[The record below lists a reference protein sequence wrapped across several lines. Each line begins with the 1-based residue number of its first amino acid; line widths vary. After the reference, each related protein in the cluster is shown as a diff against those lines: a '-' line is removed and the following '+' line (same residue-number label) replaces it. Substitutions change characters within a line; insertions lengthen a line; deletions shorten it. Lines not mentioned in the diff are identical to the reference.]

1 MKQVF
6 SNNYSQLAIDLAN
19 NNLHEF
25 SAQGLTRDQTEDIL
39 RKEMFEAVGLDP
51 SKGLTRRQ
59 YEIYKNQ
66 MFQVIEETISPIIND
81 TLERAMGE
89 FAEVRN
95 IAFGDSLIFDIENPD
110 LFEVAVIAQGT
121 SNLRRQRMSNGK
133 MTVDI
138 DKLGI
143 KVYDEFYRFL
153 CGRVNWTQV
162 VDKVVKSYER
172 HVATLVNKALFDAYN
187 TIDPTFTYTGT
198 YDEDQIIRV
207 ASAVEAQYGSAVII
221 GTKSALRPLKPS
233 YVGDSVK
240 DTYNTLGHV
249 GIFNSFRTIALEQS
263 FAPGT
268 FDFNL
273 SPTDL
278 LVLPANGE
286 RFVKIVTEGTAFI
299 HDEQNRNGDQ
309 SIEHT
314 FEQGIG
320 VGIALAR
327 EYGIMK
333 LS

>member
-19 NNLHEF
+19 NNIQEF
-25 SAQGLTRDQTEDIL
+25 SAQGFTPAQTEEIL
-39 RKEMFEAVGLDP
+39 RKEMFEAIGLDMT
-51 SKGLTRRQ
+51 KGLTRRQ
-59 YEIYKNQ
+59 YEMYKNQ
-66 MFQVIEETISPIIND
+66 IFQIIEETISPIIND
-81 TLERAMGE
+81 RLESQMGQ
-89 FAEVRN
+89 FADVRN
-95 IAFGDSLIFDIENPD
+95 IALGDSQVFNIENPD
-110 LFEVAVIAQGT
+110 LFEVAVIAEGT

-133 MTVDI
+133 MTVET

-143 KVYDEFYRFL
+143 KVYEEFYHFL
-153 CGRVNWTQV
+153 TGRVNWSFV
-162 VDKVVKSYER
+162 IDKVVKSYER

-187 TIDPTFTYTGT
+187 SLDPTFTYTGT

-221 GTKSALRPLKPS
+221 GTKQALRPLKPS
-233 YVGDSVK
+233 YAGDGVK
-240 DTYNTLGHV
+240 DNYNTLGYV
-249 GIFNSFRTIALEQS
+249 GIYNGFRTVSLEQS

-278 LVLPANGE
+278 LVLPGTGE
-286 RFVKIVTEGTAFI
+286 RFVKIVNEGDVFI

-309 SIEHT
+309 SIEHV
-314 FEQGIG
+314 FEKRVG
-320 VGIALAR
+320 VGVALAR
-327 EYGIMK
+327 EYGIIR